1 MKELNLLE
9 EEAIVDE
16 LVSFKGNQVFTTS
29 EKVAETFGKDHS
41 DVLKSIRNLYCS
53 DEFRS
58 CNFSLM
64 VKMKEL
70 PQGGATESKSYYITR
85 DGFTF
90 LAMGFT
96 GRKAAKFKE
105 AYIKAFNRME
115 DIIRHNNYVELAAR
129 MLTSNIQDFNAKM
142 LSASTS
148 AGCTRLMQTGIIDSD
163 KLELDVRIRNIFAQL
178 NNFYLDAINTQVEK
192 QNLER
197 KLENIQNI
205 FSDMTRKMQSIK
217 AIR

>member
-1 MKELNLLE
+1 MKENELN
-9 EEAIVDE
+9 EAEIED
-16 LVSFKGNQVFTTS
+16 LVLISKSQAVTTS
-29 EKVAETFGKDHS
+29 KKISELFKKRHS
-41 DVLKSIRNLYCS
+41 DVIRAIKNLNCS
-53 DEFRS
+53 DDFRER
-58 CNFSLM
+58 NFALM
-64 VKMKEL
+64 VKKNEL
-70 PQGGATESKSYYITR
+70 PQGGATESQIYYITR

-96 GRKAAKFKE
+96 GREAAKFKE
-105 AYIKAFNRME
+105 AYIKAFNLME

>member
-1 MKELNLLE
+1 MKENELNE
-9 EEAIVDE
+9 VEIEN
-16 LVSFKGNQVFTTS
+16 LVLIAKNQVVTTS
-29 EKVAETFGKDHS
+29 KNVSELFGKRHS

-58 CNFSLM
+58 KNFIFSL
-64 VKMKEL
+64 KTKEL
-70 PQGGATESKSYYITR
+70 PNGGYSKCPFFYITR

-96 GRKAAKFKE
+96 GKDAAKRKE
-105 AYIKAFNRME
+105 IYVQAFNRME

-197 KLENIQNI
+197 KLENIQSI